1 MRASNTYQDI
11 RRQRSVARFPESALC
26 PNLLDAAG
34 GVGEVEPDFDAAE
47 VRTFS
52 ADGRGNPG
60 SKMAGRADV
69 AREFGMDFAKLCYF
83 VHRSLKNFF
92 LGIKA
97 GAHGPFVE
105 KMEERARFVEA
116 NGFGVGENVKRNLER
131 HTPIEKLTLS
141 GPGVVHGAFVS
152 FLGPRIRGQKHG
164 RDVIRF
170 ARVGEREQRARA
182 GDRKS
187 TRL

>member
-11 RRQRSVARFPESALC
+11 RRQRRVARFLESAHC
-26 PNLLDAAG
+26 ANLLNAAG

-47 VRTFS
+47 VRAFG
-52 ADGRGNPG
+52 ADGRGDPG

-69 AREFGMDFAKLCYF
+69 AREFRMDFAKLCYF
-83 VHRSLKNFF
+83 VHRGLKNFF

-105 KMEERARFVEA
+105 KMEERAGFVEA
-116 NGFGVGENVKRNLER
+116 DRFGVRENIKRDFER
-131 HTPIEKLTLS
+131 YAAIEKLIFG

-152 FLGPRIRGQKHG
+152 FFGP
-164 RDVIRF
+164 
-170 ARVGEREQRARA
+170 
-182 GDRKS
+182 
-187 TRL
+187 